1 LGDGQFAAT
10 ATTNAPVGCVP
21 YFGDFNGDGKTDIL
35 WVVADANGRTV
46 GPTQLWLAL
55 LNDWNFQTL
64 PATTAPSGRMP
75 YLAEFNGDGKTDIL
89 WDLEDTILRSQGTT
103 DLWLS
108 DGVAADLLTAVAT
121 GLTSTMITYESISTS
136 TAYTKGT
143 TATFPVIDF
152 QQPLQIVTKVSASDG
167 IGGTYSTTHS
177 YSGAQLDLSGRGFL
191 GFAVRRV
198 TDLQTQLVET
208 TSYSQV
214 FPTTGL
220 ITSYLKTSGST
231 WLKSTDNSYQALDG
245 GGTAITTV
253 ATPSYV
259 RAPYRVQ
266 LSKSVENAYE
276 LDGSPLPGVVTT
288 YAYDSFG
295 NATTVT
301 AQTGSATKTTV
312 NTYAAPDTTNWYL
325 GRLTGTTV
333 TSTAP

>member
-1 LGDGQFAAT
+1 M
-10 ATTNAPVGCVP
+10 
-21 YFGDFNGDGKTDIL
+21 
-35 WVVADANGRTV
+35 
-46 GPTQLWLAL
+46 
-55 LNDWNFQTL
+55 
-64 PATTAPSGRMP
+64 TTAPSGRMP
-75 YLAEFNGDGKTDIL
+75 YLADFNGDGKTDIL
-89 WDLEDTILRSQGTT
+89 WDLEDTVLRSQGAT

-108 DGVAADLLTAVAT
+108 DGIAADLLTAVGT

-136 TAYTKGT
+136 KAYTRGT
-143 TATFPVIDF
+143 TAVYPVIDF
-152 QQPLQIVTKVSASDG
+152 QQPLPVVTSVSASDG
-167 IGGTYSTTHS
+167 IGGTYNTTHS
-177 YSGAQLDLSGRGFL
+177 YTGAQMDLSGRGFL

-198 TDLQTQLVET
+198 TDQEMQLVET
-208 TSYSQV
+208 TGYSQV

-220 ITSYLKTSGST
+220 ITSYLKTSLKTTGGT
-231 WLKSTDNSYQALDG
+231 WLKSVDNSYQALDG
-245 GGTAITTV
+245 GGAAITTV

-266 LSKSVENAYE
+266 ISKSVESNYD

-288 YAYDSFG
+288 YAYDAYG

-312 NTYAAPDTTNWYL
+312 NTYAPPDTTNWYL